1 MSDRLAA
8 LCMLAAFGLAG
19 ATLAGQEKQQAPP
32 PAAPEFKVPP
42 DEAKRENPVKPT
54 PSSIADGKHIFST
67 QCIMCHGKDADG
79 QGELAVEM
87 KLKLKDYRDPAALK
101 DVTDGE
107 LSYIIM
113 KGKGDMPGQEDRM
126 KRDQCWNLINYIRS
140 IAKKDATKGKEE
152 KPK

>member
-8 LCMLAAFGLAG
+8 FCLFTVLGLAG
-19 ATLAGQEKQQAPP
+19 ATLNGQENKQAPP
-32 PAAPEFKVPP
+32 PAASEFKVPP

-54 PSSIADGKHIFST
+54 PASIADGKHIFST

-101 DVTDGE
+101 DMTDGE
-107 LSYIIM
+107 LLYFIK

-126 KRDQCWNLINYIRS
+126 KPEQCWNLVNYIRS
-140 IAKKDATKGKEE
+140 IPRKDASKGKEE